1 MRVWALQMRRIWPR
15 ADRAQPGLGVGAEPG
30 QRPDL
35 AVGQGVGRVSP
46 GLSQPLEGAR
56 SGPEDF
62 SHLAESPGVE
72 KRSEFPG
79 YNPGVSST
87 PVQGRQRAGGGV
99 ELRVSPVLG
108 DAGGNKEIQVELTL
122 LNSPVDNLPPRR
134 GTRIRR
140 PPDKYQAGQ

>member
-35 AVGQGVGRVSP
+35 AVGQGVGRVRP
-46 GLSQPLEGAR
+46 GLSQPVEGAR

-72 KRSEFPG
+72 KRLEFPG
-79 YNPGVSST
+79 YNPVVSST

-99 ELRVSPVLG
+99 EQRVSPVLG
-108 DAGGNKEIQVELTL
+108 DAGGNKESLETL
-122 LNSPVDNLPPRR
+122 LDSPVDNLPPRR
-134 GTRIRR
+134 GTRIKR
-140 PPDKYQAGQ
+140 PLGSKQ